1 MKMVVANEKSKLI
14 KCEDKRKNENSY
26 KTQKMLQLKLS
37 HYTAQNTMSRERKRE
52 RELMDGE
59 C

>member
-1 MKMVVANEKSKLI
+1 MKKGKLI